1 MPEFTVHLQ
10 SVTGYGIKVEAETP
24 EDAIELAYETGPGS
38 ICAQCSGW
46 GSKWWREEGDELELV
61 EVINEDGDEVY
72 TEKTYVE
79 QLQEQ
84 VRELQAQVR
93 RLKNVF

>member
-24 EDAIELAYETGPGS
+24 EEAIDQAYEEGVGG
-38 ICAQCSGW
+38 ICVHCSGW
-46 GSKWWREEGDELELV
+46 DQKWWRDEGDEQELV
-61 EVINEDGDEVY
+61 EVTDENGDEVY

-84 VRELQAQVR
+84 VRKLEAEVR

>member
-24 EDAIELAYETGPGS
+24 EDAIELAYETGPGG

-84 VRELQAQVR
+84 VRKLEAEVR